1 MSENLPPLWRANKR
15 HLRNKYRMT
24 PEQFGELS
32 ARQGGRCAICDEP
45 TPVNAIKPHLV
56 VDHDH
61 SCCSGAGATCGICV
75 RGLLCMRCNT
85 GLGFFKDDP
94 ELLEAA
100 IRYLATGKKRI
111 TTKRWRAA
119 KAVT

>member
-1 MSENLPPLWRANKR
+1 MWRQSKQ
-15 HLRNKYRMT
+15 HLRSKYRMT
-24 PEQFGELS
+24 PEQLGELE
-32 ARQGGRCAICDEP
+32 ARQGRRCAICDELGPAKP
-45 TPVNAIKPHLV
+45 TKPFLV

-61 SCCSGAGATCGICV
+61 SCCSGSGQTCGICV

-100 IRYLATGKKRI
+100 IRYLAMAKKRI

-119 KAVT
+119 KKSEQAVT